1 MHRIS
6 GLPDIRP
13 DIRPGVY
20 IFKNIPPPRGGEIKN
35 SCLGKKNK
43 KKKKGK
49 KKKNERKGEKGKR
62 KGGKGEK
69 REKNAKIRP
78 LSAYF
83 FPKRAKLS
91 KIFPI
96 LGKIW
101 KKVP

>member
-1 MHRIS
+1 M
-6 GLPDIRP
+6 
-13 DIRPGVY
+13 
-20 IFKNIPPPRGGEIKN
+20 FGE
-35 SCLGKKNK
+35 KNK
-43 KKKKGK
+43 KRRKEKRKNLKK
-49 KKKNERKGEKGKR
+49 RGKR
-62 KGGKGEK
+62 EKKRGKGEK

-78 LSAYF
+78 LSTYF